1 MTDAASDLA
10 LTPGDPTQTI
20 HFKVAVGFNQ
30 VLAYVGS
37 SERFPTRREL
47 AEQAVSD
54 DPADRREYLMEVAL
68 SWGLVGCLTA
78 FAVALF
84 GAVTGALF
92 GYVAGNIVFNV
103 AATIAFFCL
112 SGFVNVYWRWFWYL
126 PRARRRARKDGVGS
140 ARFAA
145 AMRGASPRNSSLVFQ
160 WAVAVVTF
168 VVATATLL

>member
-1 MTDAASDLA
+1 MTDPSDRA
-10 LTPGDPTQTI
+10 VTPGDPTRTI

-37 SERFPTRREL
+37 PERYPTRQEL

-54 DPADRREYLMEVAL
+54 DPAGRREYLMEVVL

-78 FAVALF
+78 FVIALF
-84 GAVTGALF
+84 GMVTRALF
-92 GYVAGNIVFNV
+92 GYAAGAIVF
-103 AATIAFFCL
+103 TIALTASYFCF
-112 SGFVNVYWRWFWYL
+112 SGTVNVLWRWYWYL